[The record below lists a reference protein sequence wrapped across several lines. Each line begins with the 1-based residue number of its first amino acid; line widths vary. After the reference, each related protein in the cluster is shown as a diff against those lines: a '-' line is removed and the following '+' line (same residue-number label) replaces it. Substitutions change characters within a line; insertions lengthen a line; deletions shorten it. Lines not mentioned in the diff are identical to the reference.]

1 MIASCILAG
10 ISALA
15 MSVPNRVSAQE
26 PEFKMRNY
34 ILCVLET
41 APNAPLVESVVLNEL
56 QADHLEFLEGLRKQK
71 RALAIGPLEEAG
83 TMRGLVFF
91 DAEKVDKP
99 KEWMASEPMIKR
111 GLLKPR
117 FVTWYASD
125 KTFRPG
131 GEFLDLEALWFAKL
145 DRPEGLPA
153 LDAATSQALGEAHM
167 TNINLMAKEEIL
179 LAAGP
184 MGEDAGNW
192 RGIYIFADRER
203 AEIEAAVMRDAMFKQ
218 GRLKL
223 GLYRWYTSRGTFG
236 PVEGS

>member
-83 TMRGLVFF
+83 TMRGLELV
-91 DAEKVDKP
+91 
-99 KEWMASEPMIKR
+99 
-111 GLLKPR
+111 
-117 FVTWYASD
+117 
-125 KTFRPG
+125 
-131 GEFLDLEALWFAKL
+131 
-145 DRPEGLPA
+145 
-153 LDAATSQALGEAHM
+153 
-167 TNINLMAKEEIL
+167 
-179 LAAGP
+179 
-184 MGEDAGNW
+184 
-192 RGIYIFADRER
+192 
-203 AEIEAAVMRDAMFKQ
+203 
-218 GRLKL
+218 
-223 GLYRWYTSRGTFG
+223 
-236 PVEGS
+236 